1 MTSRA
6 YVPVRRSGL
15 GVARDSQSIH
25 RATLD
30 PTTRANRVNEEVCCK
45 EDEAVDKLL
54 TVIAGLFL
62 PDLASEPEL
71 ARPRMLA
78 RGFLEEAA
86 GRKKN
91 KKVAGCW
98 KTTQRIS
105 YAIPLSSSS

>member
-62 PDLASEPEL
+62 PDLFT
-71 ARPRMLA
+71 PRVV
-78 RGFLEEAA
+78 RTRDGKTDGF
-86 GRKKN
+86 
-91 KKVAGCW
+91 
-98 KTTQRIS
+98 
-105 YAIPLSSSS
+105 YIPSNCQVHN